1 MNSLLINSIKMEYE
15 NSPLS
20 LEEICNKNK
29 VYPYQLGDTSTWA
42 KAHQHTSTPIVIE
55 VLPTTNSTPPC
66 TSDGSRMQ
74 DDNSEQDDAK
84 KFKESLLKTAK
95 SLVSNIDYTLT
106 STDDLSARDIKD
118 LAATLLSL
126 KDAVIGKDPAIQ
138 VNLQQ
143 NNNTVVQVVR
153 DMIKGYS
160 DDC

>member
-42 KAHQHTSTPIVIE
+42 KALQHTSTPIVIE
-55 VLPTTNSTPPC
+55 VLPITHNASSAQAETLA
-66 TSDGSRMQ
+66 DV
-74 DDNSEQDDAK
+74 NSEHEDAK
-84 KFKESLLKTAK
+84 KFKESLLRTAK

-106 STDDLSARDIKD
+106 STDDLSAKDIKD

>member
-42 KAHQHTSTPIVIE
+42 KALQHTSTPIVIE
-55 VLPTTNSTPPC
+55 VLPTTPSTLA
-66 TSDGSRMQ
+66 

-84 KFKESLLKTAK
+84 KFKESLLRTAK
-95 SLVSNIDYTLT
+95 SLVKNIDYTLT
-106 STDDLSARDIKD
+106 SADDLSARDIKD

>member
-42 KAHQHTSTPIVIE
+42 KAPQHTSTPIVIE
-55 VLPTTNSTPPC
+55 VLPTTNSAPLGTPA
-66 TSDGSRMQ
+66 DA
-74 DDNSEQDDAK
+74 NSEQDDAK
-84 KFKESLLKTAK
+84 KFKASLLKTAK
-95 SLVSNIDYTLT
+95 SLVTNIDYTLT